1 MIQRNST
8 APPFFSRLMS
18 LVEVRVVAN
27 KTINLVRIEDTLI
40 IFLAQEFVSTAD
52 ALLLRIVWQLYVV
65 PAVGI

>member
-8 APPFFSRLMS
+8 APPFFSRLVS

-65 PAVGI
+65 SAVGI

>member
-8 APPFFSRLMS
+8 APPFFSRLVS